1 MRKFPSWSIRTHL
14 ILFVSLLALPSLALI
29 VHSGVAERRAAIED
43 ARKECLEI
51 VNNVASEQQAVVAG
65 VQQLVTALALLPEVQ
80 SRNVRA
86 TDALF
91 SRLLKQ
97 NPQYAA
103 IGIADASGVSWAS
116 AIPVEGPLSM
126 AGRRYYENAVRT
138 GSFSSGEYAVDR
150 ALKRPVIHF
159 GYPVKKASGK
169 LISVIVVA
177 LNLPRAPQVLDK
189 KDVPSGAS
197 FGLLDHRGIILARS
211 LRDAASERLIGH
223 SDSSRDMF
231 ARMTE
236 GPVEGTFAAKGN
248 DGRPR
253 IIAYKRISLPH
264 EAEPYLYIRFSVPFA
279 SVLSNANTAML
290 KDLAALLLVYLAAL
304 LLVWLL
310 GERLIVRPVLKLV
323 RASGQLAGGVARVNV
338 SGEVEGGELG
348 VLAHAFDDMAES
360 LAQKEAARNAAEA
373 SLRESEERYQTTV
386 ASIGDAVIVTDKV
399 GLVTFLNTEG
409 ERLIGWMAEEAL
421 GRPLTDVF
429 RIINARTRLPVEN
442 PVTKILRTG
451 AVVGLANHTLL
462 VARNGSEIP
471 IDDSGAPVRRA
482 DGTIYGVVLVFRDS
496 TERSQVEE
504 RMAHLA
510 SFPQMN
516 PNPILEVAYSG
527 EITFHNPATESV
539 LAELGMDKGDIG
551 ALLPEDL
558 GALLEALKSGERS
571 ALYREIAVKDR
582 IFSEYIHFPPALPAI
597 RIYAQDITERK
608 LREAHIA
615 RLTRLYATLS
625 RVNEAIVRIRDQEAL
640 YGEICAIIADE
651 GGFPLVWIGKI
662 DGRQVAPAVACGP
675 AVDYL
680 KEIRIETDGELG
692 RGPTG
697 TCAREGRPVV
707 NDDFDVN
714 VATAPWRE
722 PALRHGFRASA
733 AFPLRCGAELVGVLT
748 LYASQPGDFDEE
760 QVGLLDALAADVSY
774 ALETMEQERRRARA
788 EADLQ
793 HSLRRFELLAYT
805 AGELLQRSDPQ
816 NLVDALCSE
825 VMEHLDCQA
834 FFNFL
839 TVEGTGKLKLNAYAG
854 IPEEEAL
861 KIEWVDFAAV
871 FSDAAACGDCPAAGN
886 IPGTPVRIADRA
898 RSYGIKAYAS
908 HPLIGPDGLVIGSL
922 SFGASAR
929 DAFGDEELSLMKAVA
944 DQVAVAIIRVRGEK
958 AMEKARDELEERV
971 RERTEDIRRQA
982 ELLELAHNAVIVRDP
997 EDRITFWNARAIEVY
1012 GWTKDEALG
1021 SPSQV
1026 LLDTQFGVPFDQ
1038 YMTAL
1043 FKEGRWEGDLVHR
1056 TKDGR
1061 RITVLSRQ
1069 ALQRDPDGEPVAIL
1083 EINLDVTDTRRTE
1096 QQLRQGQK
1104 MEALGTL
1111 TGGIAHDFNNI
1122 LAAIIGFAEMAKGRA
1137 PAGSRQEHDIRRVLE
1152 AALRGRDLVRQM
1164 LTFSR
1169 TSEHEREPVQ
1179 LSRIVEEVM
1188 ELLRAS
1194 IPSTVSI
1201 TVKVESESGL
1211 VLADP
1216 TQMEQV
1222 VMNLCTNAAYAMREK
1237 GGILYMTLS
1246 DFSVRKSGRGDDMR
1260 PGQYMK
1266 LVVRDTGVGMPPE
1279 IIDKIFDPFFTTKER
1294 GEGTGLGLSVVLG
1307 IVRQHEGYITVESE
1321 VGEGTA
1327 FTVYL
1332 PKASGRRDE
1341 KTAGDEPAPTGR
1353 ERVLFVDDEEP
1364 LTEMGR
1370 ELLEDLGYEVTVKN
1384 DSVEALAL
1392 FTADPSRFDVLIT
1405 DQTMPD
1411 MTGME
1416 LAKAVLAARPG
1427 MPVILCT
1434 GYSYLVDAD
1443 SAKGAGIKH
1452 FVMKPLTKEEIALAV
1467 RRALDEPA

>member
-1 MRKFPSWSIRTHL
+1 M
-14 ILFVSLLALPSLALI
+14 LALPSLALI
-29 VHSGVAERRAAIED
+29 VHSGLIERRAAIEE

-51 VNNVASEQQAVVAG
+51 VNHVASEQQAVVEG

-80 SRNVRA
+80 SRDVPA
-86 TDALF
+86 TEALLV
-91 SRLLKQ
+91 RLLKQ
-97 NPQYAA
+97 NPQYAT
-103 IGIADASGVSWAS
+103 IGIADARGVSWVS

-126 AGRRYYENAVRT
+126 AGRRYYENAVRR
-138 GSFSSGEYAVDR
+138 GCFSSGEYAVGR

-159 GYPVKKASGK
+159 GYPVKNASGK

-223 SDSSRDMF
+223 SDLSRDMF
-231 ARMTE
+231 AKMT
-236 GPVEGTFAAKGN
+236 GSPVEGTFAAKGN

-253 IIAYKRISLPH
+253 IVAYKKISLPH
-264 EAEPYLYIRFSVPFA
+264 EETPYLYIRFSVPFA
-279 SVLSNANTAML
+279 SVLSNANAAML
-290 KDLAALLLVYLAAL
+290 KDLAALLLVYLAGLA
-304 LLVWLL
+304 LVWFV
-310 GERLIVRPVLKLV
+310 GERVIVRPVLKLV
-323 RASGQLAGGVARVNV
+323 SASRRLAGGVARVNV
-338 SGEVEGGELG
+338 SGEVKGGDLG
-348 VLAHAFDDMAES
+348 ALACAFDDMAES
-360 LAQKEAARNAAEA
+360 LVQKEAARDAAET
-373 SLRESEERYQTTV
+373 SLRESEERYRTTV
-386 ASIGDAVIVTDKV
+386 ASIGDAVIVTDKE
-399 GLVTFLNTEG
+399 GIVTFLNTEA
-409 ERLIGWMAEEAL
+409 ERLIGWTAEEAI
-421 GRPLTDVF
+421 GRPLPEVF
-429 RIINARTRLPVEN
+429 RIINAKTRLPVEN
-442 PVTKILRTG
+442 PVDKVLRAG
-451 AVVGLANHTLL
+451 RVVGLATNHTLL

-496 TERSQVEE
+496 TERSQAEE
-504 RMAHLA
+504 HMAHLA
-510 SFPQMN
+510 SFPQLN

-527 EITFHNPATESV
+527 EITFHNPATEGI
-539 LAELGMDKGDIG
+539 LEGLGIDKGEIG
-551 ALLPEDL
+551 VLLPKDLAALLGTP
-558 GALLEALKSGERS
+558 KSGERS
-571 ALYREIAVKDR
+571 AVYREIAVKDR
-582 IFSEYIHFPPALPAI
+582 IFGAYIDFPPGLSAI

-608 LREAHIA
+608 LREARIA
-615 RLTRLYATLS
+615 RLTRLYAMLS
-625 RVNEAIVRIRDQEAL
+625 QVNEAIVRIRDQEAL
-640 YGEICAIIADE
+640 YGEACRIIADE

-662 DGRQVAPAVACGP
+662 DGRQVAPVVACGP

-697 TCAREGRPVV
+697 TCVREGRLVV
-707 NDDFDVN
+707 NDDFDTN

-722 PALRHGFRASA
+722 AALRYGFRASA

-760 QVGLLDALAADVSY
+760 QVRLLDALAADVSY
-774 ALETMEQERRRARA
+774 ALDTMEQERRRARA
-788 EADLQ
+788 EVDLQ
-793 HSLRRFELLAYT
+793 NSLRRFELLAHT
-805 AGELLQRSDPQ
+805 AGKLLQDSDPQ
-816 NLVDALCSE
+816 KHIDSLCRK
-825 VMEHLDCQA
+825 VMEHLGCQA

-871 FSDAAACGDCPAAGN
+871 FSDAAACGDCPAAAGH
-886 IPGTPVRIADRA
+886 IPDAQARIADRA
-898 RSYGIKAYAS
+898 RSYNIRAYAS
-908 HPLIGPDGLVIGSL
+908 HPLLGPDGLVIGSL
-922 SFGASAR
+922 SFGACAR
-929 DAFGDEELSLMKAVA
+929 DAFTDEELSLMKAVA
-944 DQVAVAIIRVRGEK
+944 DQVAVAIIRMRDEK
-958 AMEKARDELEERV
+958 AMKKARDELEERV
-971 RERTEDIRRQA
+971 RERTEDIRQQA
-982 ELLELAHNAVIVRDP
+982 ELLELAHNAVIVRDR
-997 EDRITFWNARAIEVY
+997 EDRITFWNTSAKDLY
-1012 GWTKDEALG
+1012 GWTKAEALG

-1038 YMTAL
+1038 YMTGL
-1043 FKEGRWEGDLVHR
+1043 FREGRWEGDLVHR

-1069 ALQRDPDGEPVAIL
+1069 ALQRDPDGNPMAIL
-1083 EINLDVTDTRRTE
+1083 EINLDVTDARRTE
-1096 QQLRQGQK
+1096 QQLRQAQK

-1122 LAAIIGFAEMAKGRA
+1122 LAAIIGFSEMAKGQA
-1137 PAGSRQEHDIRRVLE
+1137 PEGSRQEHDIRRVLD

-1169 TSEHEREPVQ
+1169 DSGREKEPVQ

-1188 ELLRAS
+1188 KLLRAS
-1194 IPSTVSI
+1194 IPSTISM
-1201 TVKVESESGL
+1201 TVEVESESGL

-1216 TQMEQV
+1216 TQMQQV
-1222 VMNLCTNAAYAMREK
+1222 VMNLCMNAAYAMREK
-1237 GGILYMTLS
+1237 GGILYVTLS
-1246 DFSVRKSGRGDDMR
+1246 DFSVRAGGKDDDMR
-1260 PGQYMK
+1260 PGLYMK

-1307 IVRQHEGYITVESE
+1307 IVRQHEGYITMESE
-1321 VGEGTA
+1321 MGEGTA

-1341 KTAGDEPAPTGR
+1341 ETAGDESMPTGH

-1364 LTEMGR
+1364 LIEMGR

-1392 FTADPSRFDVLIT
+1392 FTADPSRFDILIT

-1411 MTGME
+1411 ITGME
-1416 LAKAVLAARPG
+1416 LAKAVFTVRPG

-1434 GYSYLVDAD
+1434 GYSHLVDAD
-1443 SAKGAGIKH
+1443 SAKAAGIKG
-1452 FVMKPLTKEEIALAV
+1452 FVMKPLTKKEIALAV
-1467 RRALDEPA
+1467 RKALDEPA